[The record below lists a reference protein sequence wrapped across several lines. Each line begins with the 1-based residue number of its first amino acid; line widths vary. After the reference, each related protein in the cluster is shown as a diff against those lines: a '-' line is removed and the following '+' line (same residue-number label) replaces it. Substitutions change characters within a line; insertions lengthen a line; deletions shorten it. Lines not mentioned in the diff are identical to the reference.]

1 MQACL
6 RNMKTEYGWESV
18 KCAAHCLQLCVEDGL
33 KINSIARL
41 LGASQK
47 LVSHIRHSTTA
58 TAALIDRQKQMNMPI
73 KKLLIIFEVEKFH
86 VWKG

>member
-1 MQACL
+1 M
-6 RNMKTEYGWESV
+6 

-41 LGASQK
+41 LGACQK

-73 KKLLIIFEVEKFH
+73 KKLLIIRGGKVSWMERLVSIHWKTFVFH
-86 VWKG
+86 